1 MIFELTDP
9 EGPFYRADVTSI
21 TPPVLYLKRYKTK
34 MFAKRT

>member
-1 MIFELTDP
+1 MIFEVTDP

-34 MFAKRT
+34 MSVAHT